1 MTKYYDKKIPIEI
14 NVVYGSRQ
22 SGKTYYEL
30 MKLKEENNRLN
41 VYYDGKCYYY
51 SAQIKHFEDGK
62 DNAAGVME
70 YAIMRNNIY
79 SLAVTNVKGIGSAT
93 LELTPNAPV
102 VDVSAYVNLE
112 VSILPW
118 IVRFNDLDL

>member
-1 MTKYYDKKIPIEI
+1 MT
-14 NVVYGSRQ
+14 
-22 SGKTYYEL
+22 
-30 MKLKEENNRLN
+30 ENTADADADLVNNLD

-93 LELTPNAPV
+93 LTLTPNAPV

-112 VSILPW
+112 VNILKW